1 MDSSTINKIFDLQVK
16 NKKVIRQTSYR
27 ERINKIKSI
36 VDWMYKNREAI
47 KDALKKDLSKPG
59 VEVDITE
66 MWVAVNFAKDVI
78 KNLRRWMI
86 PKKVP
91 SSLAVLF
98 SKSYIEYYPKGVCLI
113 ISPWNYPF
121 QLCVVPLIYSIAA
134 GNCCIIKPSELT
146 PNTSKLVH
154 QMVKDLFNEGEV
166 AVIEGNAKEASL
178 LLEMPFNHIFFT
190 GSDSIGKKVVEASS
204 RHLSSVTL
212 ELGGKSP
219 VVVDKGYSLSSVVDK
234 VVTAKFINLGQ
245 SCIAPDYI
253 AVQDDDFEGFV
264 EMLIKKIKFTYGNN
278 FDQQKNS
285 KSLARIV
292 NEKHFNRLVDMI
304 DDKGCKILYGG
315 GYDKKDLFISPTIV
329 DMRGNKTQISNQEI
343 FGPVIPVISYSSD
356 SDLDSILDKVG
367 DPLALYVFSKSKKFI
382 SRIKSSTSSGA
393 VCVNDIA
400 VHFLNQHL
408 PFGGVM
414 GSGRGRYH
422 GFSGFKEFSNSR
434 SIIIQSK
441 INFLGMIG
449 PPYSKTVKK
458 IVDTLIYLYKKI

>member
-1 MDSSTINKIFDLQVK
+1 
-16 NKKVIRQTSYR
+16 
-27 ERINKIKSI
+27 
-36 VDWMYKNREAI
+36 
-47 KDALKKDLSKPG
+47 
-59 VEVDITE
+59 
-66 MWVAVNFAKDVI
+66 
-78 KNLRRWMI
+78 
-86 PKKVP
+86 
-91 SSLAVLF
+91 
-98 SKSYIEYYPKGVCLI
+98 
-113 ISPWNYPF
+113 
-121 QLCVVPLIYSIAA
+121 
-134 GNCCIIKPSELT
+134 
-146 PNTSKLVH
+146 
-154 QMVKDLFNEGEV
+154 
-166 AVIEGNAKEASL
+166 
-178 LLEMPFNHIFFT
+178 
-190 GSDSIGKKVVEASS
+190 
-204 RHLSSVTL
+204 
-212 ELGGKSP
+212 
-219 VVVDKGYSLSSVVDK
+219 
-234 VVTAKFINLGQ
+234 
-245 SCIAPDYI
+245 
-253 AVQDDDFEGFV
+253 
-264 EMLIKKIKFTYGNN
+264 TYGNN